1 VKCIE
6 KSSVAFLAITRKM
19 NSFETTINLIR
30 FFSGVSPSLVH
41 DQFIRPDESVT
52 TLKKNQSVVVYPE
65 VVHCDLIL
73 VISPWQSHSNERKR
87 VTLRA

>member
-1 VKCIE
+1 
-6 KSSVAFLAITRKM
+6 M
-19 NSFETTINLIR
+19 NSFETKIDLIR